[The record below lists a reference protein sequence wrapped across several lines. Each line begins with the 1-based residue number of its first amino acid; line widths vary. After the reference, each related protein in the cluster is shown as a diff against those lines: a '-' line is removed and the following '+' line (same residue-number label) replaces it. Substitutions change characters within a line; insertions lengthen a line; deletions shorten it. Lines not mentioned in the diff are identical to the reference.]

1 MTIDPDQ
8 INIIA
13 LGGTTG
19 LITYLLASV
28 IAFVTSKVV
37 PGDKAAERE
46 KRLLDINENLANKI
60 SEQTETIR
68 QQNQLLIEIVT
79 RLGYGG
85 GRQ

>member
-1 MTIDPDQ
+1 MPTPED

-19 LITYLLASV
+19 LITYLLVSV